1 MNELS
6 AEYTKAVD
14 LDRRI
19 KVSAQLAQQ
28 NLYDMCMGFKE
39 MRDSRLYKE
48 LGYSEF
54 NDYCKTEIG
63 FGDRQVYRM
72 ISTVE
77 NLSEDF
83 VTSMS
88 RIGTTKLFL
97 LSTLSEDE
105 RTEFTESTDLES
117 TTVRELE
124 QEIKQLKA
132 DKDKAVAEKSA
143 VEAEMDT
150 KDATITAFEKQ
161 ASAYRNKISQLEKE
175 IKELES
181 RPIDITPVENQDK
194 KLNEVIKSLER
205 ENIRQNEELEAS
217 YRKQTNDLREK
228 LEAKKQEELSK
239 LRNELEATKA
249 EYEKK
254 LAEKLQTAVVD
265 ENKTKFK
272 ILLTS
277 AFDAVKRLT
286 GFIKDNNEQVYKD
299 KTIQLL
305 KAVEKELEG

>member
-6 AEYTKAVD
+6 LIVRAKD
-14 LDRRI
+14 LDRKI
-19 KVSAQLAQQ
+19 KTSAQLAQQ
-28 NLYDMCMGFKE
+28 SLYEMCMAFKE
-39 MRDSRLYKE
+39 MRDTKLYKE
-48 LGYSEF
+48 LGYQSFE
-54 NDYCKTEIG
+54 DYCEQETG
-63 FGDRQVYRM
+63 FARRNVYNY
-72 ISTVE
+72 ISIVE
-77 NLSEDF
+77 KLPSDF
-83 VTSMS
+83 VQPVAQ
-88 RIGTTKLFL
+88 IGVRKLLL
-97 LSTLSEDE
+97 LSKLSDEE
-105 RTEFTESTDLES
+105 RTQITENTDLES
-117 TTVRELE
+117 TTVKELE

-161 ASAYRNKISQLEKE
+161 TSAYKDKISQLEKE

-181 RPIDITPVENQDK
+181 RPIDITPVENSDK

-228 LEAKKQEELSK
+228 LEAEKQEELLK
-239 LRNELEATKA
+239 LRTQLEATKA

-286 GFIKDNNEQVYKD
+286 AFIKDNNEQVYKD